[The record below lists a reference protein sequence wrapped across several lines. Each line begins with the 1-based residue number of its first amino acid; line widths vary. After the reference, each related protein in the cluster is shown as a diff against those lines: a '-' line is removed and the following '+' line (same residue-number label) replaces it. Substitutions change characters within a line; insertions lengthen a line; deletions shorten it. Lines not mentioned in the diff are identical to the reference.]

1 VTHVNRNIPS
11 FFALTSIRPEKDQH
25 FYMADYDFMMAVPR
39 KTAFLYRTSPYH
51 YHVIDFTEKLS
62 LQQLIFRL
70 KLMHVDRGFIQ
81 WVEKNGFAQL
91 RLSHEFQTLHEGT
104 YPSYP
109 LKFME
114 VKFVNVTVKP
124 A

>member
-1 VTHVNRNIPS
+1 MNRNVPS
-11 FFALTSIRPEKDQH
+11 FFALTSIRLEKGKH
-25 FYMADYDFMMAVPR
+25 FYMADYDFVTAIPR
-39 KTAFLYRTSPYH
+39 KTAYLYRTSPHH
-51 YHVIDFTEKLS
+51 YHIIDFTEKLS
-62 LQQLIFRL
+62 LQQLVFKL
-70 KLMHVDRGFIQ
+70 QLMHADRGFIQ
-81 WVEKNGFAQL
+81 WVHKNGYAQL
-91 RLSHEFQTLHEGT
+91 RVFPGFKTLHEGT